1 MSRITQTKVRCSLAQ
16 TLFLRREQKLVV
28 TFMMMMVMVAVG
40 KNLSL
45 PSTSYGPISGR
56 KDISHAHNNFLEIGL
71 SSPFLNRTFLLQ
83 VQREEESFLIP
94 LTRRSKLLQITILQQ
109 RIL

>member
-1 MSRITQTKVRCSLAQ
+1 MLLPAR
-16 TLFLRREQKLVV
+16 
-28 TFMMMMVMVAVG
+28 MMMIMVVVG

-83 VQREEESFLIP
+83 VQRGEFSIASYP
-94 LTRRSKLLQITILQQ
+94 QVKATSNNNT
-109 RIL
+109 

>member
-1 MSRITQTKVRCSLAQ
+1 
-16 TLFLRREQKLVV
+16 
-28 TFMMMMVMVAVG
+28 MMMMVMVVVG

-83 VQREEESFLIP
+83 VQREEESFLMP
-94 LTRRSKLLQITILQQ
+94 LTRRSKLPQITTLKQ
-109 RIL
+109 RNIVKNIVRVDNLGVL